1 MARLSDP
8 FQEELN
14 GLPLEDPQPLG
25 LASTDGR
32 DTLTASAEVAVFA
45 TADVTDGRDV
55 GGNFQQ
61 TFEYT
66 GAYEEYVVPTG
77 VTSLR
82 VRAEGGAGSGYDGG
96 GGNTSGGKG
105 ALVDAVIPVTP
116 GETLR
121 VYVGGR
127 GEDNSNGPTPGA
139 GGFNG
144 GGNNYSYI
152 GAGGGG
158 TDIRRSPYGLADR
171 LVVAGGGGGGTGLSY
186 SAEDNL
192 GGDGGYPNG
201 GGPTA
206 LQRETGDQGTGE
218 FNDTYDL
225 SYVTSTASSE
235 DTAPEAVHITA
246 DGLTMYVVGDTGNA
260 IDQYTLTRAWD
271 LRSAYAAGKTLD
283 VSGQDTSPHGL
294 AVSED
299 GLTLILLGYNGNT
312 LYQYTLGTAFD
323 ISTATYDTVSF
334 NTNGQTLFPT
344 DMHMVDGGETLYIS
358 DTNTDRALQYDLST
372 AWDLSTISF
381 VGSSPSFTSID
392 SSMYGI
398 AVTSDGTKMFLGGY
412 VGDDVHR
419 FTLSTPFDVTTAT
432 YDNYLIAVNNY
443 GYVKGLFLSP
453 DDTRLYVASGTN
465 KAQINQY
472 DLGGEILQSY
482 AQYGYWSGMGGG
494 GSQTEGGTEPTSVF
508 HTGVDGS
515 FGQGGNGGS
524 PVGGGGGGGWYG
536 GGSGGYF
543 NTSDMVAAG
552 GGSSYTQPMARHVYH
567 TRGVAAWGD
576 QPLGGGYLS
585 VGPGGLVIP
594 NGADATDGTDTV
606 VASGTVTGRVVKVI
620 PPSSANDFYNSGTSI
635 NVTAP
640 TMLENDVLVVIVSN
654 QGATSVTAPG
664 GFGFVTLASAVTL
677 DSSTN
682 GAYVFAA
689 IEDGI
694 GTLTGASLT
703 FSRTTGSGDID
714 AAWIHLR
721 SANGDVFDWQNPI
734 IDTIR
739 PTRQGSVSH
748 GTVVEYPMVPTTPAS
763 AGSVTVLATSCDSAT
778 GEMMWHTGEWVD
790 YFRGSGG
797 TEVPWIDYNRRLS
810 IRHLSF
816 PEGGTVPPPMT
827 QWHSTT
833 GFNLTHDQ
841 VGFAM
846 SFGFGNELDAT
857 DGTDT
862 VVGVGFIPPEATL
875 AETDGID
882 TAVGVGL
889 GALYEAALAESD
901 GLDTAVGVGDVPNN
915 GSMAA
920 TDGIDTATGSGRF
933 LFEASLAATDGIDTA
948 AGSGSL
954 LFEATL
960 AESDGIDTAAG
971 VGLGALY
978 EGTLAESDGIDTA
991 VGSGTIP
998 NLGTLAETDG
1008 IDTAVGAAWL
1018 LDKVGLL
1025 TANVTLFDTRVGV
1038 SVLPSTIS
1046 TVYGTATHT
1055 VIAGTT
1061 SRTAGAAAVL
1071 DGDYAFRGL
1080 YGFDTTTISPG
1091 DFQTDARGWVQ
1102 LAEWGDFQ
1110 FQIRRDIATTYRIRA
1125 DFVNAA
1131 TDASFATGS
1140 ITIPSDVPTSL
1151 GLGVTRDV
1159 TTGVIKM
1166 WVSTD
1171 GWLTWTQIPTATST
1185 FAAGA
1190 LPDSVPDPIVLL
1202 GGDLQDGP
1210 WISVFQAHWGSTDDI
1225 TAVDANEVAAWNYG
1239 ANIVTGVGGDFY
1251 DAIDRDTKNLWEF
1264 GSETSYVYSQRSETT
1279 DAGTTVRADFTFNA
1293 PTLNTGTAPAGTEA
1307 GFVYDLTPQWGQGP
1321 AQSQWSPRIGFTST
1335 SQLTVNLPP
1344 GDFRPPTAYVINYNT
1359 GSGTLPSPGDTIT
1372 WTGGGTGTVSTTDSG
1387 DNVTGTIT
1395 IFYDAGPAPTT
1406 GVTVT
1411 SGGWSALTA
1420 TSTPRVSDGT
1430 GDRYRVIVVER
1441 DGTPIIACDN
1451 AKTGPIT
1458 WSLNEAESFGFQLP
1472 GVDECNEYISPTA
1485 TEVQVWR
1492 GDLMLVW
1499 GVVVRSLRNG
1509 DTVDYQC
1516 RGLAWYFTK
1525 RFVGGPR
1532 QNFLGNGSFE
1542 TNGFWWENR
1551 LSPTEGLPPGS
1562 GSDPS
1567 NYSGAISTDRSIA
1580 GFPGKSLRLWS
1591 NNIIEFG
1598 VMWFQFIFAEVDNV
1612 LWPDGIQWTAAAW
1625 VYIPSDEWGE
1635 FDAEAEK
1642 VVGERNAA
1650 YNWGGESA
1658 PFGLHLVRFSTTE
1671 SQEQD
1676 IVDVS
1681 YPKVEEISVA
1691 GLTEDTP
1698 RDQWVRIETS
1708 LVAPAAGDGATS
1720 RTDWMQVELHCP
1732 IGTVFWD
1739 EVSLTRNDRL
1749 FYNEVAQEAILF
1761 DVVQHAQDPVFGK
1774 SDLNIGFAAAPITN
1788 INRTREY
1795 PFFNRRLISDIID
1808 EFSTIWDGVD
1818 WSIET
1823 SPTQR
1828 LFAPWFP
1835 MKGTRRPAQALVGG
1849 RNIASLSIANDGE
1862 QLANRYVVMSD
1873 GGGTGSSREEAIGT
1887 RGEPDVVLEAS
1898 INAVPESPL
1907 DSLEGQ
1913 LQRALRFGKD
1923 ATIPTLTTYEGV
1935 GSQLL
1940 GQVSTGDVV
1949 PVSVVYGSLAL
1960 QGEYRIVALTWNPD
1974 DETMD
1979 FTLNQFD
1986 DYRDPS
1992 L

>member
-1 MARLSDP
+1 
-8 FQEELN
+8 
-14 GLPLEDPQPLG
+14 
-25 LASTDGR
+25 
-32 DTLTASAEVAVFA
+32 
-45 TADVTDGRDV
+45 
-55 GGNFQQ
+55 
-61 TFEYT
+61 
-66 GAYEEYVVPTG
+66 
-77 VTSLR
+77 
-82 VRAEGGAGSGYDGG
+82 
-96 GGNTSGGKG
+96 
-105 ALVDAVIPVTP
+105 
-116 GETLR
+116 
-121 VYVGGR
+121 
-127 GEDNSNGPTPGA
+127 
-139 GGFNG
+139 
-144 GGNNYSYI
+144 
-152 GAGGGG
+152 
-158 TDIRRSPYGLADR
+158 
-171 LVVAGGGGGGTGLSY
+171 
-186 SAEDNL
+186 
-192 GGDGGYPNG
+192 
-201 GGPTA
+201 
-206 LQRETGDQGTGE
+206 
-218 FNDTYDL
+218 
-225 SYVTSTASSE
+225 
-235 DTAPEAVHITA
+235 
-246 DGLTMYVVGDTGNA
+246 
-260 IDQYTLTRAWD
+260 
-271 LRSAYAAGKTLD
+271 
-283 VSGQDTSPHGL
+283 
-294 AVSED
+294 
-299 GLTLILLGYNGNT
+299 
-312 LYQYTLGTAFD
+312 
-323 ISTATYDTVSF
+323 
-334 NTNGQTLFPT
+334 
-344 DMHMVDGGETLYIS
+344 
-358 DTNTDRALQYDLST
+358 
-372 AWDLSTISF
+372 
-381 VGSSPSFTSID
+381 
-392 SSMYGI
+392 
-398 AVTSDGTKMFLGGY
+398 
-412 VGDDVHR
+412 
-419 FTLSTPFDVTTAT
+419 
-432 YDNYLIAVNNY
+432 
-443 GYVKGLFLSP
+443 
-453 DDTRLYVASGTN
+453 
-465 KAQINQY
+465 
-472 DLGGEILQSY
+472 
-482 AQYGYWSGMGGG
+482 
-494 GSQTEGGTEPTSVF
+494 
-508 HTGVDGS
+508 
-515 FGQGGNGGS
+515 
-524 PVGGGGGGGWYG
+524 
-536 GGSGGYF
+536 
-543 NTSDMVAAG
+543 
-552 GGSSYTQPMARHVYH
+552 
-567 TRGVAAWGD
+567 
-576 QPLGGGYLS
+576 
-585 VGPGGLVIP
+585 
-594 NGADATDGTDTV
+594 
-606 VASGTVTGRVVKVI
+606 
-620 PPSSANDFYNSGTSI
+620 
-635 NVTAP
+635 
-640 TMLENDVLVVIVSN
+640 
-654 QGATSVTAPG
+654 
-664 GFGFVTLASAVTL
+664 
-677 DSSTN
+677 
-682 GAYVFAA
+682 
-689 IEDGI
+689 
-694 GTLTGASLT
+694 
-703 FSRTTGSGDID
+703 
-714 AAWIHLR
+714 
-721 SANGDVFDWQNPI
+721 
-734 IDTIR
+734 
-739 PTRQGSVSH
+739 
-748 GTVVEYPMVPTTPAS
+748 
-763 AGSVTVLATSCDSAT
+763 
-778 GEMMWHTGEWVD
+778 
-790 YFRGSGG
+790 
-797 TEVPWIDYNRRLS
+797 
-810 IRHLSF
+810 
-816 PEGGTVPPPMT
+816 
-827 QWHSTT
+827 
-833 GFNLTHDQ
+833 
-841 VGFAM
+841 
-846 SFGFGNELDAT
+846 
-857 DGTDT
+857 
-862 VVGVGFIPPEATL
+862 
-875 AETDGID
+875 
-882 TAVGVGL
+882 
-889 GALYEAALAESD
+889 
-901 GLDTAVGVGDVPNN
+901 
-915 GSMAA
+915 
-920 TDGIDTATGSGRF
+920 
-933 LFEASLAATDGIDTA
+933 
-948 AGSGSL
+948 
-954 LFEATL
+954 
-960 AESDGIDTAAG
+960 
-971 VGLGALY
+971 
-978 EGTLAESDGIDTA
+978 
-991 VGSGTIP
+991 
-998 NLGTLAETDG
+998 
-1008 IDTAVGAAWL
+1008 
-1018 LDKVGLL
+1018 
-1025 TANVTLFDTRVGV
+1025 
-1038 SVLPSTIS
+1038 
-1046 TVYGTATHT
+1046 
-1055 VIAGTT
+1055 
-1061 SRTAGAAAVL
+1061 
-1071 DGDYAFRGL
+1071 L

-1913 LQRALRFGKD
+1913 LQRALRFGQD

>member
-1 MARLSDP
+1 MARYSDP

-14 GLPLEDPQPLG
+14 QLPLVDAPPVG
-25 LASTDGR
+25 LNATDGR
-32 DTLTASAEVAVFA
+32 DTLAASAQVPIFA
-45 TADVTDGRDV
+45 TAAVTDGRDT
-55 GGNFQQ
+55 GSNFIQ

-66 GAYEEYVVPTG
+66 GAFEEYVVPAG
-77 VTSLR
+77 ITSLR
-82 VRAEGGAGSGYDGG
+82 VRAQAGAGSGYDGSST
-96 GGNTSGGKG
+96 NSAGGKG
-105 ALVDAVIPVTP
+105 ALVDAVVPVTP

-127 GEDNSNGPTPGA
+127 GQDNTNGATGT

-144 GGNNYSYI
+144 GGDSFSYT
-152 GAGGGG
+152 GSGGGG

-171 LVVAGGGGGGTGLSY
+171 LVVAGGGGGGTGLTY
-186 SAEDNL
+186 SVDDVL

-206 LQRETGDQGTGE
+206 LQRVTGDQGTGE
-218 FNDTYDL
+218 FNDADSL
-225 SYVTSTASSE
+225 SYVAFASSTE
-235 DTAPEAVHITA
+235 DTAPEAIHITA
-246 DGLTMYVVGDTGNA
+246 DGLTMYAVGDTGDA

-271 LRSAYAAGKTLD
+271 IRSAVAAGKTL
-283 VSGQDTSPHGL
+283 SISSQDTSPHGL

-299 GLTLILLGYNGNT
+299 GLTLIMLGYSSNT

-334 NTNGQTLFPT
+334 NTVTQTSFPT

-358 DTNTDRALQYDLST
+358 DSGTDRAIQYSLST

-381 VGSSPSFTSID
+381 VGVSPSFTATDPSVF
-392 SSMYGI
+392 GI
-398 AVTSDGTKMFLGGY
+398 AITSDGTKMFLGGY
-412 VGDDVHR
+412 NGDDVIR

-432 YDNYLIAVNNY
+432 YDSYKFPVQNY
-443 GYVKGLFLSP
+443 GYVRGLFISP
-453 DDTRLYVASGTN
+453 DDTNLYVASGTS
-465 KAQINQY
+465 QSRFNQFA
-472 DLGGEILQSY
+472 LGGEIQQSY
-482 AQYGYWSGMGGG
+482 APTGYWSAMGGG
-494 GSQTEGGTEPTSVF
+494 GSQTEGGTVPGSGLHVGTA
-508 HTGVDGS
+508 GS
-515 FGQGGNGGS
+515 FGEGGDISTSFPGA
-524 PVGGGGGGGWYG
+524 GGGGGWYG
-536 GGSGGYF
+536 GGSGAYF
-543 NTSDMVAAG
+543 NGSNLAAAG

-567 TRGVAAWGD
+567 ARGIEAWAD
-576 QPLGGGYLS
+576 QSSGGGYLS
-585 VGPGGLVIP
+585 VGPGSLVIP
-594 NGADATDGTDTV
+594 NELDVTDGTDTV
-606 VASGTVTGRVVKVI
+606 VASGTVTGKVVKVV
-620 PPSSANDFYNSGTSI
+620 PPASQSNFAAQSVTSL

-654 QGATSVTAPG
+654 QVATSITAPG

-677 DSSTN
+677 SDSTT

-694 GTLTGASLT
+694 GTLTGATLT
-703 FSRTTGSGDID
+703 FSRTSGSGDID

-721 SANGDVFDWQNPI
+721 SANSDVIDWQNPT

-739 PTRQGSVSH
+739 PTRQSGATHSVVIEH
-748 GTVVEYPMVPTTPAS
+748 PMVPRTAAPV
-763 AGSVTVLATSCDSAT
+763 GSVTVLATSCDTAY
-778 GEMMWHTGEWVD
+778 GEMMWQTDGWVD

-797 TEVPWIDYNRRLS
+797 TEVPYDDYNRRTT
-810 IRHLSF
+810 IRYLSF
-816 PEGGTVPPPMT
+816 PEGGIVPPPMT
-827 QWHSTT
+827 QWHSPVD
-833 GFNLTHDQ
+833 FNLTHDQ

-857 DGTDT
+857 DGR
-862 VVGVGFIPPEATL
+862 
-875 AETDGID
+875 D
-882 TAVGVGL
+882 TAVGVGFMDVPAEGTL
-889 GALYEAALAESD
+889 ALSDGLDTAAGSGSLLFEASLAESD
-901 GLDTAVGVGDVPNN
+901 GLDTAVGVGVGPRSS
-915 GSMAA
+915 GALTE
-920 TDGIDTATGSGRF
+920 TDGIDTAVGDGDVPNLGAMAATDGADTAAGSGSLLF
-933 LFEASLAATDGIDTA
+933 EASLAESDGLDTAVGSGSLLFEASLAATDGIDTA
-948 AGSGSL
+948 AG
-954 LFEATL
+954 A
-960 AESDGIDTAAG
+960 
-971 VGLGALY
+971 GLGALY
-978 EGTLAESDGIDTA
+978 EGTLAESDGRDTA
-991 VGSGTIP
+991 VGDGTIP

-1025 TANVTLFDTRVGV
+1025 TAEATLFDTRVGV
-1038 SVLPSTIS
+1038 SVLPSTTS
-1046 TVYGTATHT
+1046 TVYGTPTHT

-1080 YGFDTTTISPG
+1080 YGFDTSSSNPG
-1091 DFQTDARGWVQ
+1091 DFQNDARGWVQ

-1140 ITIPSDVPTSL
+1140 ITIPSGVPTSL

-1185 FAAGA
+1185 FVAGA

-1225 TAVDANEVAAWNYG
+1225 TAVDASEVAAWNYG

-1251 DAIDRDTKNLWEF
+1251 DDIDRDTKNLWEF
-1264 GSETSYVYSQRSETT
+1264 GSNTSYVYSQRSETT

-1307 GFVYDLTPQWGQGP
+1307 GFTYDSTPQWGQGP
-1321 AQSQWSPRIGFTST
+1321 AQSQWSPRIGFSSS
-1335 SQLTVNLPP
+1335 SQLTVN
-1344 GDFRPPTAYVINYNT
+1344 RPN
-1359 GSGTLPSPGDTIT
+1359 L
-1372 WTGGGTGTVSTTDSG
+1372 
-1387 DNVTGTIT
+1387 
-1395 IFYDAGPAPTT
+1395 
-1406 GVTVT
+1406 
-1411 SGGWSALTA
+1411 SAVA
-1420 TSTPRVSDGT
+1420 RQDDGT
-1430 GDRYRVIVVER
+1430 GERYRVIVVER

-1451 AKTGPIT
+1451 AKVGPIT
-1458 WSLNEAESFGFQLP
+1458 WSLNEAESFGFQIP
-1472 GVDECNEYISPTA
+1472 GLDECNEYIGVTD

-1499 GVVVRSLRNG
+1499 GVVVRSLRSG
-1509 DTVDYQC
+1509 DIVDYQC

-1681 YPKVEEISVA
+1681 YPKVEEVSVA
-1691 GLTEDTP
+1691 GLNEDTP

-1720 RTDWMQVELHCP
+1720 RTDWIQVELHCP
-1732 IGTVFWD
+1732 IGTVYWD

-1761 DVVQHAQDPVFGK
+1761 DIIQHAQDPDFGK

-1808 EFSTIWDGVD
+1808 EFSTIWNGVD

-1823 SPTQR
+1823 TPTQR

-1849 RNIASLSIANDGE
+1849 RNIASMSIANDGE

-1887 RGEPDVVLEAS
+1887 RGTPDVVLEAS

-1935 GSQLL
+1935 GSQML
-1940 GQVSTGDVV
+1940 GQVTTGDVV
-1949 PVSVVYGSLAL
+1949 PVSVAYGALAL

-1986 DYRDPS
+1986 DYRDPA